1 MPYVNKARPYKKEY
15 EQYHSSDEQ
24 KKNRAKRNAARKQM
38 EKKGVVKKGDGNDVD
53 HKTPISKGGT
63 NKKSN
68 LRVIKKSSNR
78 SFARKSDHSV
88 K

>member
-1 MPYVNKARPYKKEY
+1 
-15 EQYHSSDEQ
+15 
-24 KKNRAKRNAARKQM
+24 M